1 MINEKIKKSFLNILS
16 PPFLMEIWQSPNLL
30 NVPKTNVAYMILCVN
45 RISKLYVYK
54 KRRVFF
60 FRLQW

>member
-30 NVPKTNVAYMILCVN
+30 NVPKLNVA
-45 RISKLYVYK
+45 
-54 KRRVFF
+54 
-60 FRLQW
+60 

>member
-30 NVPKTNVAYMILCVN
+30 NAPNFNVAYMIYSIN
-45 RISKLYVYK
+45 RTSTLSVYK

-60 FRLQW
+60 FRLQ

>member
-30 NVPKTNVAYMILCVN
+30 NVPKLNVAYWNTEVN
-45 RISKLYVYK
+45 RTSELLVYK
-54 KRRVFF
+54 KRRVLFF
-60 FRLQW
+60 KLQ